1 MHGARK
7 KDARYPGRMAL
18 VLPAQDACFTVFSQ
32 RLDAR
37 IDVTEWTR
45 YAERFVA
52 ARVGLTEDRR
62 YEMEAPREDAVEVVV
77 APPADPRAPS
87 FASGTRGCW
96 GRPRTDGD
104 IRAAREAPETGAGL
118 ADLAQR
124 CPQVWL
130 IATLGDDD
138 AIALRLAAILAG
150 VMLGP
155 ILSPAG
161 RALFG
166 PKTARARLGL

>member
-1 MHGARK
+1 
-7 KDARYPGRMAL
+7 MAL
-18 VLPAQDACFTVFSQ
+18 VFPVPDACFTAFSQ
-32 RLDAR
+32 RPDAR
-37 IDVTEWTR
+37 IDVAEWTR
-45 YAERFVA
+45 YGERFVG
-52 ARVGLTEDRR
+52 ARVGLTKDRR
-62 YEMEAPREDAVEVVV
+62 YETDPPREDAVEVVV
-77 APPADPRAPS
+77 APLANPRSPS

-96 GRPRTDGD
+96 GRTRTDED
-104 IRAAREAPETGAGL
+104 TRAAREAPETGAGL
-118 ADLAQR
+118 AELAQR

-130 IATLGDDD
+130 IACIGDDD